1 MFDPDIEAP
10 TPAIDPPEPPH
21 PDALDTVSPGLT
33 DESGLLPA
41 YDAHEDEHEDG
52 DESESAPTEVA
63 AEEPTA

>member
-21 PDALDTVSPGLT
+21 PDELDTVSPGLT
-33 DESGLLPA
+33 DDSGLLPA
-41 YDAHEDEHEDG
+41 YAGNDEGDAG
-52 DESESAPTEVA
+52 SEGAPTDVA